1 MEGWLLASRKG
12 EGRLCGAGGGLAVG
26 GKEGVGKTVRSRWR
40 AGCWRQGKG
49 GEAVRSRGGE
59 PVRSR
64 WRAGCW
70 RQGRGRGGCEE

>member
-1 MEGWLLASRKG
+1 M
-12 EGRLCGAGGGLAVG
+12 
-26 GKEGVGKTVRSRWR
+26 RSRWR

-59 PVRSR
+59 TVRSR

-70 RQGRGRGGCEE
+70 RQGRGRGGCVE